1 MWAVIRTDSKGWRKN
16 LEPVPVGRGFSI
28 FNPGGARVKPE
39 RAVWSCRCQG
49 VAFIRETAS
58 LRGCWE
64 DGHLTR
70 GLFYLI
76 GFSCLLWIKS
86 TQHQEGRNPIVA
98 AWVAEP
104 PDPRAVETGRR
115 IASEE
120 MDRKCLGSVIPSPPV
135 THHKIFMIY
144 DCFLALISLLLFS
157 RWVMFNSFVASY
169 NTGMGCHFLHQRI
182 FATQGSNPYLL
193 HCRQIL

>member
-98 AWVAEP
+98 A
-104 PDPRAVETGRR
+104 
-115 IASEE
+115 
-120 MDRKCLGSVIPSPPV
+120 
-135 THHKIFMIY
+135 
-144 DCFLALISLLLFS
+144 
-157 RWVMFNSFVASY
+157 
-169 NTGMGCHFLHQRI
+169 
-182 FATQGSNPYLL
+182 
-193 HCRQIL
+193 